1 MRLLISSITMSTSPI
16 FYFHRFQTI
25 VFGRFIHY
33 YYILTHPFSINDVL
47 LRDNFALTIMLIIL
61 VPMWEQSSFWLFSS
75 QLFLF
80 SLVAYTRCFS
90 SRTKLGK
97 YPNQLLLFACSKIE
111 SENRIFRRRVSS
123 VEAVTMAPHGPGF
136 TGALHSHNPE
146 YPDDNWNLYAMIDTS
161 TTTALNVTR
170 PSDAVG
176 IFKPFVH
183 RLTAEPEII
192 SDADEEIIVIVRF
205 TSPVHIRKLMII
217 GGGEEEQHPS
227 HLKCYANHE
236 NLDFTSIGSVRPS
249 QEFNLVLNPQGTV
262 ELTTLIHP
270 FTNVTSLT
278 FYFPSNHGSHAT
290 TVVKYIGM
298 QGEHTHYRRE
308 AVDTVYEALCNGQD
322 IVQPEGVAGAESGLG
337 HHMH

>member
-1 MRLLISSITMSTSPI
+1 MP
-16 FYFHRFQTI
+16 
-25 VFGRFIHY
+25 
-33 YYILTHPFSINDVL
+33 
-47 LRDNFALTIMLIIL
+47 
-61 VPMWEQSSFWLFSS
+61 
-75 QLFLF
+75 
-80 SLVAYTRCFS
+80 
-90 SRTKLGK
+90 
-97 YPNQLLLFACSKIE
+97 
-111 SENRIFRRRVSS
+111 
-123 VEAVTMAPHGPGF
+123 PHGPGF
-136 TGALHSHNPE
+136 FGALHSHNPE
-146 YPDDNWNLYAMIDTS
+146 YPDDNWNLYAMIDTT

-183 RLTAEPEII
+183 RLTPEPEII

-205 TSPVHIRKLMII
+205 TSPVHVRKVMII
-217 GGGEEEQHPS
+217 GGDEEDQHPS
-227 HLKCYANHE
+227 HVKCYANHE

-278 FYFPSNHGSHAT
+278 FYFPSNHGNHAN

-308 AVDTVYEALCNGQD
+308 AVDTVYEVLCNGQD